1 MMPFIEKLKDNYI
14 TDARGHIIGI
24 SQPNESQIAEKVNEM
39 IDAFNN
45 HMNDE
50 LMERLNREIKG
61 DNE

>member
-14 TDARGHIIGI
+14 TDDRGHIIGVLP
-24 SQPNESQIAEKVNEM
+24 PNESQIAEKVNEM

-50 LMERLNREIKG
+50 LIERLNREIKG
-61 DNE
+61 DKE